1 MKRIRKYISSLLSV
15 FTPAFRN
22 TIFCVSALRRT
33 FIVSAVILL
42 PLFTACESLLDVD
55 PSDRYSAD
63 TFWKT
68 EEHAKAGLS
77 GCYRALLPWRA
88 EHFFEFDLIT
98 SNAMPYNESNGTHAI
113 GKGEHLSTT
122 PLITTLWDNCYTG
135 IGRTNTFLDNISGVT
150 MDDNLRSRMTGE
162 AKFLRAFFYFHLAD
176 KFGGVPLI
184 TETPNSEKH
193 ATLPRDSKEAVVEQI
208 LKDLTEAA
216 PVLPNTYS
224 GADLGRVAKGA
235 ALALKARVL
244 LYNQRWS
251 EAAEA
256 AKAVMDMNVY
266 SLFPDYRYFFSEAN
280 KHNVEV
286 IFNVESS
293 LPDFQTT
300 HDQTIFRLNRPAPL
314 KELVDQ
320 YQMIDGK
327 SIRESPLYDPEKPY
341 ENRDP
346 RLHYTVT
353 VIGYPYNGK
362 LITKQD
368 VMTTG
373 FGMKKYTSYTDD
385 EEIPLVER
393 SAFNSILIR
402 YAEVLLSYAEAQ
414 NEASGPDASVYDA
427 LNHVRRRAGVAMP
440 DIQPGLT
447 KEQLREAIRLE
458 RRVELALE
466 GLYYSDIL
474 RWKTAEIENN
484 GAMHDA
490 DDIEIVIRKFRP
502 DRDYLWP
509 IPYNQTVL
517 NPNLVQNPN
526 WD

>member
-1 MKRIRKYISSLLSV
+1 MKQITSILYLGIVSLLS
-15 FTPAFRN
+15 
-22 TIFCVSALRRT
+22 
-33 FIVSAVILL
+33 
-42 PLFTACESLLDVD
+42 FTACENLLDVD
-55 PSDRYSAD
+55 PSDKYSAE

-77 GCYRALLPWRA
+77 GCYNALLPWRA

-122 PLITTLWDNCYTG
+122 PLIALLWKNCYTG
-135 IGRTNTFLDNISGVT
+135 IGRTNTFLDKIDGVT
-150 MDDNLRSRMTGE
+150 MTEDLRNRMTGE

-184 TETPNSEKH
+184 TETPNAAKH
-193 ATLPRDSKEAVVEQI
+193 AALPRDSKEAVVGQI

-216 PVLPNTYS
+216 AVLPNAYS
-224 GADLGRVAKGA
+224 GSDLGRATKGA
-235 ALALKARVL
+235 ALALKARTL
-244 LYNQRWS
+244 LYNERWN

-266 SLFPDYRYFFSEAN
+266 SLFNDYRHFFSETN
-280 KHNVEV
+280 KHNAEV

-293 LPDFQTT
+293 LPDYQTT

-314 KELVDQ
+314 KELVDK
-320 YQMIDGK
+320 YQMTDGK
-327 SIRESPLYDPEKPY
+327 SIWESPLYDPEKPY

-346 RLHYTVT
+346 RLHYSITA
-353 VIGYPYNGK
+353 IGYPYNGK
-362 LITKQD
+362 LIAKAD

-373 FGMKKYTSYTDD
+373 FGMKKYTTYTDD

-402 YAEVLLSYAEAQ
+402 YAEVLLTYAEAQ
-414 NEASGPDASVYDA
+414 NEASGPGASVYDA
-427 LNHVRRRAGVAMP
+427 LNQVRRRTGVAMP
-440 DIQPGLT
+440 DVPAGLT

-458 RRVELALE
+458 RRIELALE

-484 GAMHDA
+484 GTMHDA
-490 DDIEIVIRKFRP
+490 DDINIVVRKFRP